1 MSKSTEQSTIMGKA
15 YEFAC
20 LCAIENIVSL
30 KRPVEIVKNSSYE
43 IAKKY
48 FESLSNQ
55 NKEDMRRSATVG
67 IKTIIEMEPKIV
79 EDGSDDLTI
88 FLQPDNIAKTGD
100 IRDVIIIRRDIKWE
114 IGISVKHNHAAL
126 KHSRLSQH
134 IDFGKEW
141 LNIPCSKQYFDE
153 ITPIFDNLTKLKIA
167 RTTWSEIPNKEDNVY
182 IPLLNAFMAE
192 LKKLFIEHNDK
203 VTSGIITYLLGSN
216 GKDYYKLIHHNN
228 HKTTVMPFNICGT
241 LNQDANKSKPIIKIP
256 KIKLP
261 TRIIELTYKNNSKTT
276 IELTMNNGWAISF
289 RIHNASTFVEPSLKF
304 DIQLLGQPADLFY
317 INVDW

>member
-1 MSKSTEQSTIMGKA
+1 MNKSTEQSTIMGKA
-15 YEFAC
+15 YEYAC
-20 LCAIENIVSL
+20 LYAIHTIVSPI
-30 KRPVEIVKNSSYE
+30 RPIIIEKNSSYE
-43 IAKKY
+43 IAKSY
-48 FESLSNQ
+48 FEGISEQ
-55 NKEDMRRSATVG
+55 NKNDMISSAIAG
-67 IKTIIEMEPKIV
+67 INTIIDMEPKIV

-88 FLQPDNIAKTGD
+88 SLQPDNIAKKGD

-141 LNIPCSKQYFDE
+141 LNIPCSKQYFYE
-153 ITPIFDNLTKLKIA
+153 IKPIFDTLTKYKTIGIA
-167 RTTWSEIPNKEDNVY
+167 WSELPNKECNVY
-182 IPLLNAFMAE
+182 VPLLNAFMKE
-192 LKKLFIEHNDK
+192 LNRLFVSHNDK

-241 LNQDANKSKPIIKIP
+241 LNQNANLSNPKIRIP

-261 TRIIELTYKNNSKTT
+261 TRIIDLAYKVKSKTT

-317 INVDW
+317 IDVDW